1 MSLSDEDMKKLV
13 RIGELTNLIRAEI
26 DRLDKGSE
34 ATAETVI
41 ANLTAGGVVRN
52 IHVGGKN
59 LGKLETLEWYGGQ
72 IVDVLENKSWF
83 AVNSLINCVDKFAPA
98 L

>member
-1 MSLSDEDMKKLV
+1 MEPEYQKRLI
-13 RIGELTNLIRAEI
+13 RIGELTNLIRTEI

-34 ATAETVI
+34 STAQTVI
-41 ANLTAGGVVRN
+41 DNLTAGGVVRN
-52 IHVGGKN
+52 IHVGNKD

-72 IVDVLENKSWF
+72 IVDILENKSWF
-83 AVNSLINCVDKFAPA
+83 AVNSLINCVDKFAPE